1 MSLPIV
7 DQIQSKLGLLHAAL
21 KPVDAE
27 SIDVAKCIGRVLAQ
41 DIVSFRDSPALDLS
55 AMDGYAFRWDDLL
68 TDGEAEYPVTGIAPA
83 GSAPLRLASRE
94 SIRIFTGG
102 VVPENTDAV
111 IPRELCVENGDR
123 VTIKFPVAGL
133 KRGWNIRRQGEN
145 CRLGSLSLGSHQLI
159 DGPRLSSIVSMHG
172 ELKLKV
178 YKKVRVTILNTG
190 DELLSIGEPIEPWQI
205 RDSNGPFLEAMLS
218 RCPWIQWVRRTVRD
232 KAEDVQKA
240 LREAIEDSDA
250 VLLTGGVSMG
260 DTDHVPEA
268 VTQCGGQIVFHR
280 LPIRPGAPILG
291 AASARGQ
298 LIMGLPGNPVSVAV
312 TFRRFAWPLLRYIG
326 GAEPN
331 GVSGASTTST
341 ASTTSAIRVPFH
353 DAESKTLHLQWFRL
367 VKLNSEG
374 GLDFVG
380 NQGSGDVAALGHSDG
395 FIEVPAGE
403 KCSGNMLFYAWNSV
417 S

>member
-21 KPVDAE
+21 KPVDTE

-83 GSAPLRLASRE
+83 GSAPLRLTTRE

-102 VVPENTDAV
+102 VVPENADAV

-145 CRLGSLSLGSHQLI
+145 CQLGSISLGSHQLI

-172 ELKLKV
+172 ELNLKV

-326 GAEPN
+326 GAEPK
-331 GVSGASTTST
+331 GVSGSSTTST
-341 ASTTSAIRVPFH
+341 ASITSAIRVPFH

-403 KCSGNMLFYAWNSV
+403 TCSGNMLFYAWNSV